1 MSFLARLSLANRGLV
16 ALISVAILGAGAFV
30 LPQLRQQMF
39 PDLQFPMVSVVA
51 AYPGATPE
59 IVEQQVAIPIEQA
72 VAGVSGV
79 TSVTSTS
86 RNGSVSVSVA
96 FDFGADVD
104 QVEGD
109 IQQALAR
116 IDARLPQNVDPTVF
130 AGTTDDI
137 PVIQLAASGAGGD
150 DQELARRV
158 RATVLPALNNI
169 EGVREATL
177 SGDRTPQVTIN
188 LDPAKLAAKGL
199 TAQAVTGAL
208 TANGVS
214 MPGGV
219 ITDGGLVYSVAVGSR
234 FTTVEQL
241 GDLYLGSAGA
251 ARPTAGKPAAPAAPT
266 QLKDVATVVSAP
278 ADATTL
284 TRTNGKPSLGV
295 GVTALPGANAVEISH
310 QVNDKLPELAAQ
322 LGAGGAL
329 QVIFDQAPEVER
341 SVSSL
346 TTEGALGLAFAV
358 LVILI
363 FLLSVR
369 STLVTAVSI
378 PVSVVI
384 ALIALWAGDYSLNL
398 LTLGGLTIAI
408 GRVVDDSIVVLENIK
423 RHLEYGE
430 PKKEA
435 ILTAVKEVS
444 GAVTAS
450 TLTTVAVFLPV
461 ALVGGMVGQLFGPFG
476 LTVTAALLASLLVSL
491 TIVPVM
497 AYWFLKSP
505 QGTAEEL
512 EAIRTKA
519 EAKELRSPLQR
530 AYVPILRWSLGH
542 RFVTLL
548 LAFGV
553 IAGTGFLATRIE
565 TSFIESSG
573 NSFSISQTMPIGTS
587 LATTDEAAKRI
598 ETILDST
605 DGVKSYQVTVGGGGG
620 IFGGGGGAN
629 TTQAR
634 FQVTSETGTDQKTLT
649 DSLRDKIDALDD
661 SAVGEVVVG
670 AVQGGFGGNGLEVAV
685 EAADDATLRAAAEQ
699 IRAAVAELPNV
710 TEVDSDLA
718 ANTPQVQVTLDR
730 AAAARAGLSDAALG
744 QLVGQAFRG
753 TTLTRVVLNGIE
765 QPVVLRSGAAPADI
779 AALRALP
786 IGPGVTLDDVADV
799 NTVAGPS
806 QINRV
811 DQVRTAKVTG
821 TPSAEALGTINA
833 ELDKKLKTLDL
844 PDGATYSIGGVTEA
858 QQDAFADLGLAMLVA
873 IALVFII
880 MIATFRGLVQPLI
893 LLISVPFAATGAL
906 GLLAITGQP
915 LGLAAMI
922 GLLMLV
928 GIVVTNAI
936 VLLDL
941 INQYRADGYTTRDA
955 IIEGGRRRLRPI
967 LMTAVATIFALLPMS
982 LGLTESSAF
991 ISQPLAVVVIGGL
1004 VSSTLLTLVLVP
1016 VLYSLV
1022 EGFKARVK
1030 RKRNAGKHAAPRHE
1044 GHAEPTAA
1052 PVAQQPRT
1060 DLTDE
1065 DLAEAVR

>member
-16 ALISVAILGAGAFV
+16 ALITVAILGAGAFV

-72 VAGVSGV
+72 VAGVTGV
-79 TSVTSTS
+79 TNVTSTS
-86 RNGSVSVSVA
+86 RNGSATIGVS
-96 FDFGADVD
+96 FDYGADVE

-116 IDARLPQNVDPTVF
+116 IDSRLPQNVDPAVF

-177 SGDRTPQVTIN
+177 SGDRTPQVTID
-188 LDPAKLAAKGL
+188 LDPVKLAAKGL
-199 TAQAVTGAL
+199 SAQAVTGAL
-208 TANGVS
+208 TANGIS

-234 FTTVEQL
+234 FTTVEQI
-241 GDLYLGSAGA
+241 GDLYLGAAAA
-251 ARPTAGKPAAPAAPT
+251 ARPVPGKPAAAPV
-266 QLKDVATVVSAP
+266 QLKDVATVTSAP

-358 LVILI
+358 LVILV

-430 PKKEA
+430 PKKQA

-512 EAIRTKA
+512 EAIRVQA
-519 EAKELRSPLQR
+519 EAKELRNPLQR
-530 AYVPILRWSLGH
+530 AYVPVLRWSLGH

-553 IAGTGFLATRIE
+553 IAGTGYLATKIE

-587 LATTDEAAKRI
+587 LATTDEAAKRV
-598 ETILDST
+598 EKILEET

-634 FQVTSETGTDQKTLT
+634 FQVTSETGTDQAALT
-649 DSLRDKIDALDD
+649 EALRDKIDALDD

-753 TTLTRVVLNGIE
+753 STLTRVVLNGIE
-765 QPVVLRSGAAPADI
+765 QPVVLRTGAAPADI

-821 TPSAEALGTINA
+821 TPSQEALGTINA
-833 ELDKKLKTLDL
+833 ELDKKLKSLDL
-844 PDGATYSIGGVTEA
+844 PDGASYSIGGVTEA
-858 QQDAFADLGLAMLVA
+858 QQDAFGDLGLAMLVA

-906 GLLAITGQP
+906 GLLAVTGQP

-1030 RKRNAGKHAAPRHE
+1030 RKRNGGKHAAPL
-1044 GHAEPTAA
+1044 AEQHTEATAA
-1052 PVAQQPRT
+1052 TVAQQPRT

-1065 DLAEAVR
+1065 DLAEALR

>member
-39 PDLQFPMVSVVA
+39 PDLQFPMVSVIA

-86 RNGSVSVSVA
+86 RNGSASVSVA
-96 FDFGADVD
+96 FDFGADID

-116 IDARLPQNVDPTVF
+116 IDARLPQNVDPAVF

-150 DQELARRV
+150 DQELARRL

-169 EGVREATL
+169 EGVRETTL
-177 SGDRTPQVTIN
+177 SGDRTPQVTIDLN
-188 LDPAKLAAKGL
+188 PVKLAAKGL
-199 TAQAVTGAL
+199 TAQSVTGAL
-208 TANGVS
+208 TANGIS

-234 FTTVEQL
+234 FTTVEQI
-241 GDLYLGSAGA
+241 GDLYLGA
-251 ARPTAGKPAAPAAPT
+251 APGQRPAPGKPAVPV

-358 LVILI
+358 LVILV

-512 EAIRTKA
+512 AAIRVQA

-530 AYVPILRWSLGH
+530 AYVPVLRWSLGH
-542 RFVTLL
+542 RAITLL

-553 IAGTGFLATRIE
+553 IVGTGILASRIE

-587 LATTDEAAKRI
+587 LASTDEAAKRV
-598 ETILDST
+598 EKILDET

-634 FQVTSETGTDQKTLT
+634 FQVTSETDADQTALT
-649 DSLRDKIDALDD
+649 EALRDKIDALDD

-753 TTLTRVVLNGIE
+753 STLTRVVINGIE

-821 TPSAEALGTINA
+821 TPSADALGTVNA
-833 ELDKKLKTLDL
+833 ELDKKLKSLDL

-858 QQDAFADLGLAMLVA
+858 QQDAFGDLGLAMLVA

-906 GLLAITGQP
+906 GLLAVTGQP

-1044 GHAEPTAA
+1044 QHTEQT
-1052 PVAQQPRT
+1052 VAQPRT

>member
-86 RNGSVSVSVA
+86 RNGSASVSVA
-96 FDFGADVD
+96 FDFGADID

-116 IDARLPQNVDPTVF
+116 IDARLPQNVDPAVF

-150 DQELARRV
+150 DQELARRL

-169 EGVREATL
+169 DGVRETTL
-177 SGDRTPQVTIN
+177 SGDRTPQVTVN
-188 LDPAKLAAKGL
+188 LDPVKLAAKGL
-199 TAQAVTGAL
+199 TAQAVTGVL
-208 TANGVS
+208 TANGIS

-234 FTTVEQL
+234 FTTVEQIA
-241 GDLYLGSAGA
+241 DLYLGGA
-251 ARPTAGKPAAPAAPT
+251 ARPAAGKPAAPAAPT
-266 QLKDVATVVSAP
+266 QLKDVATVTSAP

-322 LGAGGAL
+322 LGTGGAL

-358 LVILI
+358 LVILV

-512 EAIRTKA
+512 AVIREQA

-542 RFVTLL
+542 RFITLG
-548 LAFGV
+548 LAFLV
-553 IAGTGFLATRIE
+553 IVGTGILAGRIE

-587 LATTDEAAKRI
+587 LATTDEAAKRV

-634 FQVTSETGTDQKTLT
+634 FQVTSETGTDQKVLT
-649 DSLRDKIDALDD
+649 DALRDKIDALDD

-730 AAAARAGLSDAALG
+730 VAAARAGLSDAALG
-744 QLVGQAFRG
+744 QLVGAAFRG
-753 TTLTRVVLNGIE
+753 TTLTRVVINGIE

-821 TPSAEALGTINA
+821 TPSAEALGTVNA
-833 ELDKKLKTLDL
+833 ELDKKLKSLDL
-844 PDGATYSIGGVTEA
+844 PDGASYSIGGVTEA
-858 QQDAFADLGLAMLVA
+858 QQDAFGDLGLAMLVA

-906 GLLAITGQP
+906 GLLAVTGQP

-1022 EGFKARVK
+1022 EGLKARIK
-1030 RKRNAGKHAAPRHE
+1030 RKRNAGKHVAPRHE

-1052 PVAQQPRT
+1052 PTQQPHT
-1060 DLTDE
+1060 GLTDE
-1065 DLAEAVR
+1065 DLAQALR

>member
-16 ALISVAILGAGAFV
+16 ALITVAILGAGAFV

-39 PDLQFPMVSVVA
+39 PDLQFPSVSVIA

-59 IVEQQVAIPIEQA
+59 IVEQQVAVPIEQA
-72 VAGVSGV
+72 VAGVDGV
-79 TSVTSTS
+79 TMVTSAS
-86 RNGSVSVSVA
+86 RNGSATVWVN
-96 FDFGADVD
+96 FDYGVDID

-116 IDARLPQNVDPTVF
+116 IDSRLPQNVDPTVF
-130 AGTTDDI
+130 AGSTDDI
-137 PVIQLAASGAGGD
+137 PVIQLAASGGGGD

-158 RATVLPALNNI
+158 RASVLPALNNI

-177 SGDRTPQVTIN
+177 TGDRTPQVTIDLN
-188 LDPAKLAAKGL
+188 PAKLAAAGL

-208 TANGVS
+208 TANGIS

-219 ITDGGLVYSVAVGSR
+219 IADGGMTYSVAVGSR
-234 FTTVEQL
+234 FTTVEQI
-241 GDLYLGSAGA
+241 GDLYL
-251 ARPTAGKPAAPAAPT
+251 KPAAKPAAGAKPAALP
-266 QLKDVATVVSAP
+266 QLKDVATVTSAP
-278 ADATTL
+278 AAATTL

-310 QVNDKLPELAAQ
+310 QVNDKLPDLEQQ
-322 LGAGGAL
+322 LGSGGDL

-341 SVSSL
+341 SVDSL

-358 LVILI
+358 LVILV

-430 PKKEA
+430 PKRQA
-435 ILTAVKEVS
+435 ILTAVREVS

-491 TIVPVM
+491 TIVPVL
-497 AYWFLKSP
+497 AYWFLKAP
-505 QGTAEEL
+505 QGTAAEL
-512 EAIRTKA
+512 ESIRVQA
-519 EAKELRSPLQR
+519 EAKELRNPLQR
-530 AYVPILRWSLGH
+530 VYVPVLRWSLGH
-542 RFVTLL
+542 RLL
-548 LAFGV
+548 TV
-553 IAGTGFLATRIE
+553 IMALGIMIGTGYLAGRIE

-573 NSFSISQTMPIGTS
+573 NSFAITQTMPTGTS
-587 LATTDEAAKRI
+587 LAATDEAAKRV
-598 ETILDST
+598 EKILDET

-620 IFGGGGGAN
+620 LFGGGGGAD
-629 TTQAR
+629 TTRAR
-634 FQVTSETGTDQKTLT
+634 FQVTSESETDQQALT

-661 SAVGEVVVG
+661 SQVGEVVVG

-685 EAADDATLRAAAEQ
+685 EAADEQTLRAAAEQ
-699 IRAAVAELPNV
+699 IRTAVSELEGV

-718 ANTPQVQVTLDR
+718 ASTPQVQVALDR
-730 AAAARAGLSDAALG
+730 PAAARAGLSDAALG
-744 QLVGQAFRG
+744 QLVGNAFRG
-753 TTLTRVVLNGIE
+753 TTLTRVVINGIE
-765 QPVVLRSGAAPADI
+765 QPVVLRTGAAPADL

-799 NTVAGPS
+799 TTVAGPA

-821 TPSAEALGTINA
+821 TPSQEALGTINA
-833 ELDKKLKTLDL
+833 KLDAKLKSLDL
-844 PDGATYSIGGVTEA
+844 PEGASYSIGGVTEA
-858 QQDAFADLGLAMLVA
+858 QQDAFGDLGLAMLVA

-941 INQYRADGYTTRDA
+941 INQYREDGYGVREA

-1022 EGFKARVK
+1022 EGFKLRVK
-1030 RKRNAGKHAAPRHE
+1030 RRRGGTAKHAAPRHE
-1044 GHAEPTAA
+1044 QRTEEPT
-1052 PVAQQPRT
+1052 T
-1060 DLTDE
+1060 GLGE
-1065 DLAEAVR
+1065 ELAEALR

>member
-86 RNGSVSVSVA
+86 RNGSASVSVA
-96 FDFGADVD
+96 FDFGADID

-116 IDARLPQNVDPTVF
+116 IDARLPQNVDPAVF

-150 DQELARRV
+150 DQELARRL

-169 EGVREATL
+169 EGVRETTL
-177 SGDRTPQVTIN
+177 SGDRTPQVTVN
-188 LDPAKLAAKGL
+188 LDPVKLAARGL
-199 TAQAVTGAL
+199 TAQAVTGVL
-208 TANGVS
+208 TANGIS

-234 FTTVEQL
+234 FTTVEQIA
-241 GDLYLGSAGA
+241 DLYLGA
-251 ARPTAGKPAAPAAPT
+251 ARPVAGKPAAPAAPT
-266 QLKDVATVVSAP
+266 QLKDVATVTSAP

-358 LVILI
+358 LVILV

-512 EAIRTKA
+512 EAIRAKA

-542 RFVTLL
+542 RAITLL
-548 LAFGV
+548 VAFGI
-553 IAGTGFLATRIE
+553 IAGTSYLATRIE

-573 NSFSISQTMPIGTS
+573 NSFSITQTMPIGTS
-587 LATTDEAAKRI
+587 LATTDEAAKRV

-634 FQVTSETGTDQKTLT
+634 FQVTSETGTDQKVLT

-730 AAAARAGLSDAALG
+730 VAAARAGLSDAALG
-744 QLVGQAFRG
+744 QLVGAAFRG
-753 TTLTRVVLNGIE
+753 TTLTRVVINGIE

-786 IGPGVTLDDVADV
+786 IGPGFILDDVADV

-833 ELDKKLKTLDL
+833 ELDKKLKSLDL
-844 PDGATYSIGGVTEA
+844 PDGASYSIGGVTEA
-858 QQDAFADLGLAMLVA
+858 QQDAFGDLGLAMLVA

-906 GLLAITGQP
+906 GLLAVTGQP

-1022 EGFKARVK
+1022 EGLKARIK
-1030 RKRNAGKHAAPRHE
+1030 RKRNAGKHVAPRHE
-1044 GHAEPTAA
+1044 GHAEPAAA
-1052 PVAQQPRT
+1052 PAQQPHT
-1060 DLTDE
+1060 GLTDE
-1065 DLAEAVR
+1065 DLAQALR

>member
-16 ALISVAILGAGAFV
+16 ALITVAILGAGAFV

-72 VAGVSGV
+72 VAGVTGV
-79 TSVTSTS
+79 TNVTSTS
-86 RNGSVSVSVA
+86 RNGSATIGVS
-96 FDFGADVD
+96 FDYGADVE

-116 IDARLPQNVDPTVF
+116 IDARLPQNVDPAVF

-177 SGDRTPQVTIN
+177 SGDRTPQVTIDLN
-188 LDPAKLAAKGL
+188 PAKLAAKGL
-199 TAQAVTGAL
+199 TAQAVTGTL
-208 TANGVS
+208 TSNGIS

-234 FTTVEQL
+234 FSTVDEI
-241 GDLYLGSAGA
+241 GNLYLGA
-251 ARPTAGKPAAPAAPT
+251 APGQRPAAGKPAAPV
-266 QLKDVATVVSAP
+266 QLKDVATVTSAP

-358 LVILI
+358 LVILV

-430 PKKEA
+430 PKKQA

-512 EAIRTKA
+512 EQIRVEA
-519 EAKELRSPLQR
+519 EAKELRNPLQR
-530 AYVPILRWSLGH
+530 VYVPILRWSLGH
-542 RFVTLL
+542 RLVTLL
-548 LAFGV
+548 LAFGI
-553 IAGTGFLATRIE
+553 IAGTGYLATKIE

-587 LATTDEAAKRI
+587 LATTDEAAKRV
-598 ETILDST
+598 EKILEET

-634 FQVTSETGTDQKTLT
+634 FQVTSETETDQAKLT
-649 DSLRDKIDALDD
+649 ETLRDKIDALDD
-661 SAVGEVVVG
+661 SLVGEVVVG

-753 TTLTRVVLNGIE
+753 TTLTRVVLGGIE
-765 QPVVLRSGAAPADI
+765 QPVVLRTGAAPADI

-821 TPSAEALGTINA
+821 TPSQEALGTINA
-833 ELDKKLKTLDL
+833 ELDKKLKSLDL
-844 PDGATYSIGGVTEA
+844 PDGASYSIGGVTEA
-858 QQDAFADLGLAMLVA
+858 QQDAFGDLGLAMLVA

-906 GLLAITGQP
+906 GLLAVTGQP

-1030 RKRNAGKHAAPRHE
+1030 RKRSGGKHTAPR
-1044 GHAEPTAA
+1044 AEQHTEAA
-1052 PVAQQPRT
+1052 AATVAQQPRT

-1065 DLAEAVR
+1065 DLAEALR

>member
-16 ALISVAILGAGAFV
+16 ALITVAILGAGAFV

-72 VAGVSGV
+72 VAGVTGV
-79 TSVTSTS
+79 TNVTSTS
-86 RNGSVSVSVA
+86 RNGSATIGVS
-96 FDFGADVD
+96 FDYGADVE

-116 IDARLPQNVDPTVF
+116 IDSRLPQNVDPAVF

-177 SGDRTPQVTIN
+177 SGDRTPQVTID
-188 LDPAKLAAKGL
+188 LDPVKLAAKGL
-199 TAQAVTGAL
+199 SAQAVTGAL
-208 TANGVS
+208 TANGIS

-234 FTTVEQL
+234 FTTVEQI
-241 GDLYLGSAGA
+241 GDLYLGAAAA
-251 ARPTAGKPAAPAAPT
+251 ARPVPGKPAAAPV
-266 QLKDVATVVSAP
+266 QLKDVATVTSAP

-358 LVILI
+358 LVILV

-430 PKKEA
+430 PKKQA

-512 EAIRTKA
+512 EAIRVQA
-519 EAKELRSPLQR
+519 EAKELRNPLQR
-530 AYVPILRWSLGH
+530 AYVPVLRWSLGH

-553 IAGTGFLATRIE
+553 IAGTGYLATKIE

-587 LATTDEAAKRI
+587 LATTDEAAKRV
-598 ETILDST
+598 EKILEET

-634 FQVTSETGTDQKTLT
+634 FQVTSETGTDQAALT
-649 DSLRDKIDALDD
+649 EALRDKIDALDD

-685 EAADDATLRAAAEQ
+685 EAAADATLRAAAEQ

-753 TTLTRVVLNGIE
+753 STLTRVVLNGIE
-765 QPVVLRSGAAPADI
+765 QPVVLRTGAAPADI

-821 TPSAEALGTINA
+821 TPSQEALGTINA
-833 ELDKKLKTLDL
+833 ELDKKLKSLDL
-844 PDGATYSIGGVTEA
+844 PDGASYSIGGVTEA
-858 QQDAFADLGLAMLVA
+858 QQDAFGDLGLAMLVA

-906 GLLAITGQP
+906 GLLAVTGQP

-1030 RKRNAGKHAAPRHE
+1030 RKRNGGKHAAPL
-1044 GHAEPTAA
+1044 AEQHTEATAA
-1052 PVAQQPRT
+1052 TVAQQPRT

-1065 DLAEAVR
+1065 DLAEALR

>member
-16 ALISVAILGAGAFV
+16 ALITVAILGAGAFV

-72 VAGVSGV
+72 VAGVTGV
-79 TSVTSTS
+79 TNVTSTS
-86 RNGSVSVSVA
+86 RNGSATIGVS
-96 FDFGADVD
+96 FDYGADVE

-116 IDARLPQNVDPTVF
+116 IDARLPQNVDPAVF

-177 SGDRTPQVTIN
+177 SGDRTPQVTID
-188 LDPAKLAAKGL
+188 LDPVKLAAKGL

-208 TANGVS
+208 TANGIS

-234 FTTVEQL
+234 FSTVDEI
-241 GDLYLGSAGA
+241 GNLYLGAAGA
-251 ARPTAGKPAAPAAPT
+251 QRPVAGQPAAAPV
-266 QLKDVATVVSAP
+266 QLKDVATVTSAP
-278 ADATTL
+278 AEATTL

-358 LVILI
+358 LVILV

-430 PKKEA
+430 PKKQA

-512 EAIRTKA
+512 AQIRAEA
-519 EAKELRSPLQR
+519 EAKELRNPLQR
-530 AYVPILRWSLGH
+530 AYVPVLRWSLGH

-553 IAGTGFLATRIE
+553 IAGTGYLATKIE

-587 LATTDEAAKRI
+587 LASTDEAAKRV
-598 ETILDST
+598 EKILDET

-634 FQVTSETGTDQKTLT
+634 FQVTSETGTDQAKLT
-649 DSLRDKIDALDD
+649 ETLRDKIDALDD

-744 QLVGQAFRG
+744 QLIGQAFRG

-765 QPVVLRSGAAPADI
+765 QPVVLRTGAAPADI

-786 IGPGVTLDDVADV
+786 IGPGVTLDAVADV

-821 TPSAEALGTINA
+821 TPSQEALGTINA
-833 ELDKKLKTLDL
+833 ELDKKLKSLDL

-858 QQDAFADLGLAMLVA
+858 QQDAFGDLGLAMLVA

-906 GLLAITGQP
+906 GLLAVTGQP

-1030 RKRNAGKHAAPRHE
+1030 RKRNGGKHASPR
-1044 GHAEPTAA
+1044 AEQHTEATAA
-1052 PVAQQPRT
+1052 TVAQQPRT

-1065 DLAEAVR
+1065 DLAEALR

>member
-16 ALISVAILGAGAFV
+16 ALITVAILGAGAFV

-72 VAGVSGV
+72 VAGVTGV
-79 TSVTSTS
+79 TNVTSTS
-86 RNGSVSVSVA
+86 RNGSATIGVS
-96 FDFGADVD
+96 FDYGADVE

-116 IDARLPQNVDPTVF
+116 IDARLPQNVDPAVF

-177 SGDRTPQVTIN
+177 SGDRTPQVTVD

-208 TANGVS
+208 TANGIS

-234 FTTVEQL
+234 FSTVDEI
-241 GDLYLGSAGA
+241 GNLYLGAAGGQ
-251 ARPTAGKPAAPAAPT
+251 RPVAGKPAAAPV
-266 QLKDVATVVSAP
+266 QLKDVATVTSAP

-358 LVILI
+358 LVILV

-430 PKKEA
+430 PKKQA

-512 EAIRTKA
+512 EKVRAEA
-519 EAKELRSPLQR
+519 EAKELRNPLQR
-530 AYVPILRWSLGH
+530 VYVPVLRWSLGH

-553 IAGTGFLATRIE
+553 IAGTGYLATKIE

-587 LATTDEAAKRI
+587 LASTDEAAKRV
-598 ETILDST
+598 EKILDET

-634 FQVTSETGTDQKTLT
+634 FQVTSETGTDQAKLT
-649 DSLRDKIDALDD
+649 EALRDKIDALDD

-765 QPVVLRSGAAPADI
+765 QPVVLRTGAAPADI

-821 TPSAEALGTINA
+821 TPSQEALGTINA
-833 ELDKKLKTLDL
+833 ELDKKLKSLDL

-858 QQDAFADLGLAMLVA
+858 QQDAFGDLGLAMLVA

-906 GLLAITGQP
+906 GLLAVTGQP

-1030 RKRNAGKHAAPRHE
+1030 RKRNGGKHAAPGPEQHTE
-1044 GHAEPTAA
+1044 ATAA
-1052 PVAQQPRT
+1052 TVAQQPRT

-1065 DLAEAVR
+1065 DLAEALR

>member
-16 ALISVAILGAGAFV
+16 ALITVAILGAGAFV

-72 VAGVSGV
+72 VAGVTGV
-79 TSVTSTS
+79 TNVTSTS
-86 RNGSVSVSVA
+86 RNGSATIGVS
-96 FDFGADVD
+96 FDYGADVE

-116 IDARLPQNVDPTVF
+116 IDARLPQNVDPAVF

-177 SGDRTPQVTIN
+177 SGDRTPQVTVD

-208 TANGVS
+208 TANGIS

-234 FTTVEQL
+234 FSTVDEI
-241 GDLYLGSAGA
+241 GNLYLGAAGGQ
-251 ARPTAGKPAAPAAPT
+251 RPVAGKPAAAPV
-266 QLKDVATVVSAP
+266 QLKDVATVTSAP

-358 LVILI
+358 LVILV

-430 PKKEA
+430 PKKQA

-512 EAIRTKA
+512 EKVRAEA
-519 EAKELRSPLQR
+519 EAKELRNPLQR
-530 AYVPILRWSLGH
+530 VYVPVLRWSLGH

-553 IAGTGFLATRIE
+553 IAGTGYLATKIE

-587 LATTDEAAKRI
+587 LASTDEAAKRV
-598 ETILDST
+598 EKILDET

-634 FQVTSETGTDQKTLT
+634 FQVTSETGTDQAKLT
-649 DSLRDKIDALDD
+649 ETLRDKIDALDD

-765 QPVVLRSGAAPADI
+765 QPVVLRTGAAPADI

-786 IGPGVTLDDVADV
+786 IGPGVTLDAVADV

-821 TPSAEALGTINA
+821 TPSQEALGTINA
-833 ELDKKLKTLDL
+833 ELDKKLKSLDL
-844 PDGATYSIGGVTEA
+844 PDGASYSIGGVTEA
-858 QQDAFADLGLAMLVA
+858 QQDAFGDLGLAMLVA

-906 GLLAITGQP
+906 GLLAVTGQP

-1030 RKRNAGKHAAPRHE
+1030 RKRNGGKHSAPR
-1044 GHAEPTAA
+1044 AEQHTEATAA
-1052 PVAQQPRT
+1052 TVAHQPRT

-1065 DLAEAVR
+1065 DLAEALR

>member
-86 RNGSVSVSVA
+86 RNGSASVSVA
-96 FDFGADVD
+96 FDFGADID

-116 IDARLPQNVDPTVF
+116 IDARLPQNVDPAVF

-150 DQELARRV
+150 DQELARRL

-169 EGVREATL
+169 EGVRETTL
-177 SGDRTPQVTIN
+177 SGDRTPQVTIDLN
-188 LDPAKLAAKGL
+188 PVKLAAKGL
-199 TAQAVTGAL
+199 TAQSVTSAL
-208 TANGVS
+208 TANGIS

-234 FTTVEQL
+234 FSTVEQI
-241 GDLYLGSAGA
+241 GDLYLGA
-251 ARPTAGKPAAPAAPT
+251 APGQRPATGKPAAAAP
-266 QLKDVATVVSAP
+266 QLKDVATVTSAP

-310 QVNDKLPELAAQ
+310 QVNDQLPKLAEQ

-512 EAIRTKA
+512 EAIRVKA

-542 RFVTLL
+542 RALTLL
-548 LAFGV
+548 MAFLV

-587 LATTDEAAKRI
+587 LASTDEAAKRV

-634 FQVTSETGTDQKTLT
+634 FQVTSETGTDQKALT
-649 DSLRDKIDALDD
+649 DSLREKIDALDD

-753 TTLTRVVLNGIE
+753 TTLTRVVINGIE

-833 ELDKKLKTLDL
+833 ELDKKLKSLDL
-844 PDGATYSIGGVTEA
+844 PDGASYSIGGVTEA
-858 QQDAFADLGLAMLVA
+858 QQDAFGDLGLAMLVA

-906 GLLAITGQP
+906 GLLAVTGQP

-941 INQYRADGYTTRDA
+941 INQYRADGYTTREA

-1030 RKRNAGKHAAPRHE
+1030 RKRNGGRHVAPHH
-1044 GHAEPTAA
+1044 GQHAEAT
-1052 PVAQQPRT
+1052 VAQPRT
-1060 DLTDE
+1060 DRTDE

>member
-16 ALISVAILGAGAFV
+16 ALITVAILGAGAFV

-39 PDLQFPMVSVVA
+39 PDLQFPMVSVIA

-79 TSVTSTS
+79 TNVTSTS
-86 RNGSVSVSVA
+86 RNGSATVGVS
-96 FDFGADVD
+96 FDFGADID

-150 DQELARRV
+150 DQELARRL

-177 SGDRTPQVTIN
+177 SGDRTPQVTIDLN
-188 LDPAKLAAKGL
+188 PAKLAAKGL

-208 TANGVS
+208 TANGIS

-234 FTTVEQL
+234 FSSVEQI
-241 GDLYLGSAGA
+241 GDLYLGAAGGQ
-251 ARPTAGKPAAPAAPT
+251 RPVAGKPAAPV
-266 QLKDVATVVSAP
+266 QLKDVATVTSAP
-278 ADATTL
+278 AEATTL

-358 LVILI
+358 LVILV

-512 EAIRTKA
+512 EEIRVEA
-519 EAKELRSPLQR
+519 EAKELRNPLQR
-530 AYVPILRWSLGH
+530 VYVPVLRWSLGH
-542 RFVTLL
+542 RLVTLL

-553 IAGTGFLATRIE
+553 IAGTGYLATRIE

-573 NSFSISQTMPIGTS
+573 NSFSITQTMPIGTS
-587 LATTDEAAKRI
+587 LASTDEAAKRV

-620 IFGGGGGAN
+620 LFGGGGGAN

-634 FQVTSETGTDQKTLT
+634 FQVTSETDTDQAALT
-649 DSLRDKIDALDD
+649 ETLRDEIDALDD
-661 SAVGEVVVG
+661 STVGEVVVG

-765 QPVVLRSGAAPADI
+765 QPVVLRTGAAPADI

-821 TPSAEALGTINA
+821 TPSQEALGTINA
-833 ELDKKLKTLDL
+833 ELDKKLKSLDL

-858 QQDAFADLGLAMLVA
+858 QQDAFGDLGLAMLVA

-906 GLLAITGQP
+906 GLLAVTGQP

-941 INQYRADGYTTRDA
+941 INQYRADGYGTREA

-1030 RKRNAGKHAAPRHE
+1030 RKRNGGKHAAAPRHE
-1044 GHAEPTAA
+1044 QHAEPTAA
-1052 PVAQQPRT
+1052 PAAQQPRT

-1065 DLAEAVR
+1065 DLAEALR

>member
-1 MSFLARLSLANRGLV
+1 MSFLARLSLANRGLI
-16 ALISVAILGAGAFV
+16 ALITVAILGVGAFV

-39 PDLQFPMVSVVA
+39 PDLQFPAVSVIA

-72 VAGVSGV
+72 VAAVDGV
-79 TSVTSTS
+79 TSVTSSS
-86 RNGSVSVSVA
+86 RNGSVTVSVN
-96 FDFGADVD
+96 FDFGMDVD

-109 IQQALAR
+109 IQQALSR
-116 IDARLPQNVDPTVF
+116 IDSRLPQNVDPTVF

-158 RATVLPALNNI
+158 RAVVLPALNNI
-169 EGVREATL
+169 EGVRDTTL
-177 SGDRTPQVTIN
+177 SGDRTPQVTIDLN
-188 LDPAKLAAKGL
+188 PAKLAAAGL

-208 TANGVS
+208 TTNGIS

-219 ITDGGLVYSVAVGSR
+219 ISDGGLSYSVAVGSR
-234 FTTVEQL
+234 FSTLEQL
-241 GDLYLGSAGA
+241 GDLYLSAG
-251 ARPTAGKPAAPAAPT
+251 RPVAGKPAAPV
-266 QLKDVATVVSAP
+266 QLKDVATVTSAP

-295 GVTALPGANAVEISH
+295 GVTAMPGANAVEISH
-310 QVNDKLPELAAQ
+310 QVNDKLPQLASQ

-358 LVILI
+358 LVILV

-369 STLVTAVSI
+369 STLVTAISI

-476 LTVTAALLASLLVSL
+476 LTVTAALLASLFVSL

-512 EAIRTKA
+512 ESIRVEA
-519 EAKELRSPLQR
+519 EAKELRNPLQR
-530 AYVPILRWSLGH
+530 VYVPVLRWSLGH
-542 RFVTLL
+542 RAITLVIAAL
-548 LAFGV
+548 I
-553 IAGTGFLATRIE
+553 IAGTGVLATRIE
-565 TSFIESSG
+565 TSFIGGSG
-573 NSFSISQTMPIGTS
+573 NSFAISQTMPTGTS
-587 LATTDEAAKRI
+587 LATTDEAAKRV
-598 ETILDST
+598 EQVLT
-605 DGVKSYQVTVGGGGG
+605 DTEGVKSYQVTVGGGNM
-620 IFGGGGGAN
+620 FFGGGAN
-629 TTQAR
+629 TTVAN
-634 FQVTSETGTDQKTLT
+634 FQVTSEADVDQAALT
-649 DSLRDKIDALDD
+649 EELRDKIDALDD
-661 SAVGEVVVG
+661 STVGEVVVG
-670 AVQGGFGGNGLEVAV
+670 AVQGGFGGTDLEVAV

-699 IRAAVAELPNV
+699 IKTAVSELSGV
-710 TEVDSDLA
+710 TDVDSDLA
-718 ANTPQVQVTLDR
+718 ASTPQVQVALDR

-744 QLVGQAFRG
+744 QLVGNAFRG
-753 TTLTRVVLNGIE
+753 TTLTRVVIDGIE
-765 QPVVLRSGAAPADI
+765 QPVILRTGAAPADL

-799 NTVAGPS
+799 TTVAGPA

-811 DQVRTAKVTG
+811 DQVRTAKVTA
-821 TPSAEALGTINA
+821 TPTAEGLGTLNA
-833 ELDKKLKTLDL
+833 ELDKKLKSLDL
-844 PDGATYSIGGVTEA
+844 PDGASYSIGGVTQD

-893 LLISVPFAATGAL
+893 LLVSVPFAATGAL

-941 INQYRADGYTTRDA
+941 VNQYRNDGYGVREA

-1022 EGFKARVK
+1022 EGFKLRMK
-1030 RKRNAGKHAAPRHE
+1030 RKRGGAGKHAA
-1044 GHAEPTAA
+1044 GQEPTGE
-1052 PVAQQPRT
+1052 VAEQRKA
-1060 DLTDE
+1060 DLSDE
-1065 DLAEAVR
+1065 ELADAVR